1 MDKLPESLLLEIL
14 SRLDNSADV
23 ACCRVASK
31 AFNNVFPDLRSI
43 SLLCSRFGTSGSVS
57 WSCFKKVFLDLISK
71 LRVVES
77 VCIRLHRVVGVGP
90 FDEDFVKEWLPRV
103 SQTLKS
109 LSLSDLPFPCLSQ
122 LNILHLISKYCHNLA
137 ELNLRSA
144 WLSVSNLNPIPM
156 LTTLT
161 LESRILQDPHLNQ
174 LNKCFPNLRVLN
186 LICVRELQDPKI
198 HHFNLQ
204 TCHWSVYNHHTS
216 LTLITPN
223 LITLK
228 IECLCYTAIHIEAP
242 MLSHFHLSVD
252 GPKVYEHPGAGA
264 FTAQKFENLKT
275 LWLDSFY
282 VGFLL
287 SEFPTIKT
295 VETLILGSR
304 NKAPRDA
311 RDSKLTLGEVFRVFP
326 NVSSLRINSGA
337 WSELEA
343 CLDPQGWE
351 ILDGSNKGLKTI
363 CAYLML
369 VDPSLTFSYV
379 VCLLDQCVGLSVVSL
394 LIHSGVDGTQCKS
407 FRSKCMARWPGLKWR
422 WGIWDE
428 GMKDTWITDLQITE
442 HPKSSKKFRL

>member
-43 SLLCSRFGTSGSVS
+43 KLLCSWRGTSGSIS
-57 WSCFKKVFLDLISK
+57 SSCFKKVFLDFISK

-77 VCIRLHRVVGVGP
+77 VCIGLHDATGVDP
-90 FDEDFVKEWLPRV
+90 VDAEFLMEWLPRV

-109 LSLSDLPFPCLSQ
+109 LSLSDLPFA
-122 LNILHLISKYCHNLA
+122 KYCHNLA

-144 WLSVSNLNPIPM
+144 RLSLDHLNPMPM

-161 LESRILQDPHLNQ
+161 LECTILQDHHLHQ
-174 LNKCFPNLRVLN
+174 LNKCFPNLQLLKLVGITGLK
-186 LICVRELQDPKI
+186 DPKI
-198 HHFNLQ
+198 HLLHLQ
-204 TCHWSVYNHHTS
+204 TCHLTLYSDLSS

-228 IECLCYTAIHIEAP
+228 IVLCGYHTAIHVEAP
-242 MLSHFHLSVD
+242 TLSLFHLSVD
-252 GPKVYEHPGAGA
+252 GQKHPAA
-264 FTAQKFENLKT
+264 FTAKKFENLKT
-275 LWLDSFY
+275 LCLDSFY
-282 VGFLL
+282 IGFLL
-287 SEFPTIKT
+287 SEFPTMKT
-295 VETLILGSR
+295 VETLILDSR
-304 NKAPRDA
+304 NIAPRDA
-311 RDSKLTLGEVFRVFP
+311 RDSKLTLGKVFRVFP

-343 CLDPQGWE
+343 CLDPQGWDI
-351 ILDGSNKGLKTI
+351 ILDGSKGLKTI
-363 CAYLML
+363 SAYLML

-379 VCLLDQCVGLSVVSL
+379 ACLLDQCVGLSVVSL
-394 LIHSGVDGTQCKS
+394 LIHCGVDGTQCKS

-422 WGIWDE
+422 WGVW
-428 GMKDTWITDLQITE
+428 GKRMKDTWITDLQITE
-442 HPKSSKKFRL
+442 HHKSSKKLRL